1 MTCRKERF
9 PPDVIRVYKEA
20 AAEPGACTAMLNY
33 YRGILR
39 GGGMRRITKR
49 GFPVIDT
56 PTLLIWGT
64 EDPVLLPSTLDDAHQ
79 FLKDMTLRFIPRAG
93 HWVQQEAPEE
103 VNPILA
109 AWLRGE
115 PVPEVAAR

>member
-1 MTCRKERF
+1 
-9 PPDVIRVYKEA
+9 
-20 AAEPGACTAMLNY
+20 
-33 YRGILR
+33 
-39 GGGMRRITKR
+39 MRRITAR
-49 GFPVIDT
+49 GFPMIDT

-79 FLKDMTLRFIPRAG
+79 FLKDMTLRFIPRTG

-103 VNPILA
+103 VNAILA

-115 PVPEVAAR
+115 PVPEAAAR